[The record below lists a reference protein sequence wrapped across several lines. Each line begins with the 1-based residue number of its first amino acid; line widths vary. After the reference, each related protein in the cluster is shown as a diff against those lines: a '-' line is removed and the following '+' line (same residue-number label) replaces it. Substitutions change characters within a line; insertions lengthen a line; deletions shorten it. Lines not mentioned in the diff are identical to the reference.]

1 MSAGATWRAGGGVPG
16 QPGGDGAGGAGGQ
29 GGRGEARGGP
39 QWPQGARRIG
49 LWVFMVVVC
58 TLFGLFGVA
67 YMMRAAYED
76 WRPIAYIPWQLYC
89 STGLLVLCSLSWEL
103 ARRHVAAGRTGA
115 ARSTTI
121 GALVL
126 SVAFVLSQLYAWQ
139 AMAAADYGVAANPAN
154 SFFYLIT
161 GLHAAHVLGGMVAGA
176 FAVRRAGEAIGLC
189 AQYWHFLFVLWL
201 AVFSMIYL
209 VTPEF
214 VRAFCSTIGIPVR

>member
-1 MSAGATWRAGGGVPG
+1 MSANATLRAGGGIPG
-16 QPGGDGAGGAGGQ
+16 QPGG
-29 GGRGEARGGP
+29 EGGP
-39 QWPQGARRIG
+39 DGARRIG
-49 LWVFMVVVC
+49 LWVFMVVVT

-76 WRPIAYIPWQLYC
+76 WRPIAYVPWQLYC
-89 STGLLVLCSLSWEL
+89 STGLLVSCSLVWEL
-103 ARRHVAAGRTGA
+103 ARRHVAAGRREA
-115 ARSTTI
+115 ARSTSI

-126 SVAFVLSQLYAWQ
+126 SAMFVLSQLYAWQ
-139 AMAAADYGVAANPAN
+139 AMTAADYGVAANPAN

-201 AVFSMIYL
+201 AVFALLYL
-209 VTPEF
+209 VTPDL
-214 VRAFCSTIGIPVR
+214 VRAFCTTIGIPVR

>member
-1 MSAGATWRAGGGVPG
+1 MSVNATLRSNGNFPG
-16 QPGGDGAGGAGGQ
+16 QPGG
-29 GGRGEARGGP
+29 EGGP
-39 QWPQGARRIG
+39 QGARDSGPAWPQGARRVG
-49 LWVFMVVVC
+49 LWVFMVVVT

-76 WRPIAYIPWQLYC
+76 WRPISYVPWQLYC
-89 STGLLVLCSLSWEL
+89 STGLLVLCSLMWEL
-103 ARRHVAAGRTGA
+103 ARLRVAAGRREA
-115 ARSTTI
+115 ARSTSI
-121 GALVL
+121 GALML
-126 SVAFVLSQLYAWQ
+126 SAMFVLSQLYAWQ
-139 AMAAADYGVAANPAN
+139 AMTAADYGVASNPAN

-201 AVFSMIYL
+201 AVFALLYM

-214 VRAFCSTIGIPVR
+214 VRAFCTTIGIPVR

>member
-1 MSAGATWRAGGGVPG
+1 MSTHATLRSNGSFPGA
-16 QPGGDGAGGAGGQ
+16 PGG
-29 GGRGEARGGP
+29 EGGP
-39 QWPQGARRIG
+39 HGAHDSGPAWPQGARRVG
-49 LWVFMVVVC
+49 LWVFMVVVS

-76 WRPIAYIPWQLYC
+76 WRPITYVPWQLYC
-89 STGLLVLCSLSWEL
+89 STGLLVLCSLAWEL
-103 ARRHVAAGRTGA
+103 ARRHVAAGRREP
-115 ARSTTI
+115 ARSTSI

-126 SVAFVLSQLYAWQ
+126 SGMFVLSQLYAWQ
-139 AMAAADYGVAANPAN
+139 AMTAADYGVSANPAN

-201 AVFSMIYL
+201 AVFALLYM
-209 VTPEF
+209 VTPEV
-214 VRAFCSTIGIPVR
+214 VRALCTTIGIPVR

>member
-1 MSAGATWRAGGGVPG
+1 MSTHATLRSNGSFPGA
-16 QPGGDGAGGAGGQ
+16 PGG
-29 GGRGEARGGP
+29 EGGP
-39 QWPQGARRIG
+39 HGAHDSGPAWPQGARRVG
-49 LWVFMVVVC
+49 LWVFMVVVS

-76 WRPIAYIPWQLYC
+76 WRPITYVPWQLYC
-89 STGLLVLCSLSWEL
+89 STGLLVLCSLAWEL
-103 ARRHVAAGRTGA
+103 ARRHVAAGRREP
-115 ARSTTI
+115 ARSTSI

-126 SVAFVLSQLYAWQ
+126 SGMFVLSQLYAWQ
-139 AMAAADYGVAANPAN
+139 AMTAADYGVAANPAN

-201 AVFSMIYL
+201 AVFALLYM
-209 VTPEF
+209 VTPEV
-214 VRAFCSTIGIPVR
+214 VRALCTTIGIPVR

>member
-1 MSAGATWRAGGGVPG
+1 MSAGAIWRASGE
-16 QPGGDGAGGAGGQ
+16 GGDDGAA
-29 GGRGEARGGP
+29 
-39 QWPQGARRIG
+39 WPQGARRIG
-49 LWVFMVVVC
+49 LWVFMVVVT

-103 ARRHVAAGRTGA
+103 ARRHVAAGRLEA

-126 SVAFVLSQLYAWQ
+126 SAAFVLSQLYAWQ
-139 AMAAADYGVAANPAN
+139 AMSAADYGVASNPAN

-214 VRAFCSTIGIPVR
+214 VRAFCTTIGIPVR

>member
-1 MSAGATWRAGGGVPG
+1 M
-16 QPGGDGAGGAGGQ
+16 
-29 GGRGEARGGP
+29 
-39 QWPQGARRIG
+39 G
-49 LWVFMVVVC
+49 LWVFMVVVS

-76 WRPIAYIPWQLYC
+76 WRPITYVPWQLYC
-89 STGLLVLCSLSWEL
+89 STGLLVLCSLAWEL
-103 ARRHVAAGRTGA
+103 ARSHVSAGRAQA
-115 ARSTTI
+115 ARSTTM

-126 SVAFVLSQLYAWQ
+126 SAAFVLSQLYAWQ
-139 AMAAADYGVAANPAN
+139 AMVAADYSVAANPAN

-176 FAVRRAGEAIGLC
+176 FAVRRAGEAVGLC

-201 AVFSMIYL
+201 AVFGMIYL

-214 VRAFCSTIGIPVR
+214 VRAFCTTIGIPVR